1 MTLKKED
8 LEIVLNNKKYIG
20 LSALIFFIFFIF
32 GILFT
37 IIYPSLAKESL
48 DELVTAFSF
57 LLNFGPLEMGIF
69 LFLNN
74 SVKIF
79 LFMFLGILF
88 AIPTVFF
95 LILNGWV
102 LGYVIGVTFLEIGI
116 KGVFYS
122 VFLHGV
128 FELSG
133 LFLGSALGIFLG
145 ISLYKEINK
154 KTFKIFPL
162 PFTIKKLF
170 FSSVRIFTYIILP
183 LLFLAA
189 LIETYLIYF

>member
-1 MTLKKED
+1 
-8 LEIVLNNKKYIG
+8 
-20 LSALIFFIFFIF
+20 
-32 GILFT
+32 
-37 IIYPSLAKESL
+37 
-48 DELVTAFSF
+48 
-57 LLNFGPLEMGIF
+57 
-69 LFLNN
+69 
-74 SVKIF
+74 VKIF